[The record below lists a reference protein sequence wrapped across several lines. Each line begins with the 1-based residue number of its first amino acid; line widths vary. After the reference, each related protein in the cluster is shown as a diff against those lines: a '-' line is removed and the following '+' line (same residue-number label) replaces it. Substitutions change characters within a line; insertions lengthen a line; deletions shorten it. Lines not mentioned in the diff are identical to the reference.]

1 MMRVR
6 LSGSLV
12 AFEVFTDLGLKI
24 TVDHIEDAYDPFKD
38 SHPLYALMEAA
49 CYEDEVAVREA
60 VEAGLAEALEDGVVT
75 DAVLAESS
83 QQAANLWKVREGLP
97 EAQSIEAT
105 VIKHDVSVPISR
117 VPEYVLKGGDLVSE
131 TIPGARLLPFGHLGD
146 GNLHFNM
153 LQPEDMERDAF
164 LALRGDINR
173 NLHDLAIT
181 MGGTFSAEH
190 GVGLNK
196 VGDLAHY
203 RSDVEMDL
211 MARVKKAF
219 DPANIMN
226 PGKVIDVN

>member
-1 MMRVR
+1 MPPAPLRSV
-6 LSGSLV
+6 LGAPAAPPPLAWSG
-12 AFEVFTDLGLKI
+12 AADDDAAW
-24 TVDHIEDAYDPFKD
+24 VDERCGWSRGAAWLDDD
-38 SHPLYALMEAA
+38 EA
-49 CYEDEVAVREA
+49 AVREA
-60 VEAGLAEALEDGVVT
+60 VEAGLGEAFEDDIVT
-75 DAVLAESS
+75 DAVLAESG

-117 VPEYVLKGGDLVSE
+117 VPEYVVKGGALVSE

>member
-1 MMRVR
+1 M
-6 LSGSLV
+6 
-12 AFEVFTDLGLKI
+12 
-24 TVDHIEDAYDPFKD
+24 
-38 SHPLYALMEAA
+38 
-49 CYEDEVAVREA
+49 
-60 VEAGLAEALEDGVVT
+60 
-75 DAVLAESS
+75 
-83 QQAANLWKVREGLP
+83 
-97 EAQSIEAT
+97 
-105 VIKHDVSVPISR
+105 
-117 VPEYVLKGGDLVSE
+117 SE

-226 PGKVIDVN
+226 PGKVIDVD